1 MEIVYNIVVPIIT
14 SLLGGLIAGLFTFL
28 GVKITLSHESKIHET
43 DLKIKQE
50 EQRKKENEKTI
61 ERNKRIILTRPE
73 MAITK
78 NNKSIKYVEEICLL
92 PYIKPELYNEEKI
105 FFGYSEDIFKEDYW
119 NKYEVILQNI
129 GKRTIDSA
137 FLHIP
142 YKSGFNIY
150 SKTELMSWQEA
161 YIANYYSDEQLISTP
176 ICPNEKI
183 KIITYFPKISPELED
198 KCLDFYCCDEDDNYW
213 YQRNVNAN
221 FKRESEITAPE
232 TFRMHLRQD
241 CNYWFIY
248 DHFYYDKNVK
258 KSFNKNI
265 SSLLEKRKQKI
276 WAETN
281 QQEKFIIDVKH
292 GEIAL
297 KYKLPLE

>member
-1 MEIVYNIVVPIIT
+1 MDIVYYVVVPIFT

-28 GVKITLSHESKIHET
+28 GVKMTLSHERKIHEA
-43 DLKIKQE
+43 DLKIKQAE
-50 EQRKKENEKTI
+50 EHKKEIEKNI

-73 MAITK
+73 MTITK

-92 PYIKPELYNEEKI
+92 PYIKPELYDENKI
-105 FFGYSEDIFKEDYW
+105 LFDYSEDIFKEDYW
-119 NKYEVILQNI
+119 NKYEVILQNT
-129 GKRTIDSA
+129 GKRTIVSA

-150 SKTELMSWQEA
+150 GKLELMSWQEA
-161 YIANYYSDEQLISTP
+161 YFSNYYGDENLISTP

-183 KIITYFPKISPELED
+183 KIIIYFPKIAPALED

-221 FKRESEITAPE
+221 LKCESEITAPE
-232 TFRMHLRQD
+232 TYRMHLQQD

-248 DHFYYDKNVK
+248 DQLYYDKSVK
-258 KSFNKNI
+258 KCFKKDI
-265 SSLLEKRKQKI
+265 SSLLEKRKQKL
-276 WAETN
+276 WAETEK
-281 QQEKFIIDVKH
+281 QEKFINAVNR
-292 GEIAL
+292 GEIEL
-297 KYKLPLE
+297 NYKLPLE